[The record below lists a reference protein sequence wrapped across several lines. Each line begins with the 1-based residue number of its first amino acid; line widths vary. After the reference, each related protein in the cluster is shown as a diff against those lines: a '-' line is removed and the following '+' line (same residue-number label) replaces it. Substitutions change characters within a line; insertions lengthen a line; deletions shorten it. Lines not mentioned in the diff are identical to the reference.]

1 MKQTK
6 LKNIEDTKPG
16 NEKDVEDLTNK
27 ISDIRE
33 HVEEVVFGQKNVIDL
48 IIITL
53 LSGGHTLLVGL
64 PGLAKTRLVR
74 SLGTIMGLS
83 RKRVQFTPDL
93 MPTDILGTEI
103 LEETAKGKRSFRF
116 LEGPVFA
123 QFLLADEINRASP
136 RTQSALLQAMQERKV
151 TVAGTSYDLPEPF
164 HVLATQNPIEQ
175 EGTYALPEA
184 QLDRFL
190 LQVNISYPDT
200 ESERRMIIATTG
212 AKEFQP
218 EQVLTSNMLMDAQAL
233 VRQLP
238 VGNSVINA
246 ILRLVRSGRP
256 ESSEISEVRDWI
268 AWGPGPR
275 ASQAFML
282 AVRARALLDG
292 RLAPSVDDV
301 LALARP
307 VLQHRMALNFT
318 ARADGRSLENV
329 IDRLSQTADS

>member
-6 LKNIEDTKPG
+6 LKNIDDTKPG

-27 ISDIRE
+27 ISDIRD
-33 HVEEVVFGQKNVIDL
+33 HIEEVVFGQKNVIDL

-116 LEGPVFA
+116 LEGPVFT

-136 RTQSALLQAMQERKV
+136 RTQSALLQAMQERRV

-175 EGTYALPEA
+175 EGTYPLPEA

-190 LQVNISYPDT
+190 MQIDIQYPE
-200 ESERRMIIATTG
+200 ESFEKEMLLATTG
-212 AKEFQP
+212 VDDKQVKQILSSKQLINAQKLIRAIP
-218 EQVLTSNMLMDAQAL
+218 VGEQVVESILKL
-233 VRQLP
+233 VR
-238 VGNSVINA
+238 NS
-246 ILRLVRSGRP
+246 RP
-256 ESSEISEVRDWI
+256 NSSELKNVKEGLL
-268 AWGPGPR
+268 WGAGPR
-275 ASQAFML
+275 ASQSLMIAC
-282 AVRARALLDG
+282 RAKAIIDG
-292 RLAPSVDDV
+292 RLAPSIDDV
-301 LALARP
+301 LELAAP
-307 VLQHRMALNFT
+307 VLKHRLNLTFS
-318 ARADGRSLENV
+318 ARAEGITVEN
-329 IDRLSQTADS
+329 IIEDIKKLI

>member
-6 LKNIEDTKPG
+6 LKNIDDTKPG

-27 ISDIRE
+27 ISDIRD
-33 HVEEVVFGQKNVIDL
+33 HIEEVVFGQKNVIDL

-103 LEETAKGKRSFRF
+103 LEETAKGKRTFRF

-136 RTQSALLQAMQERKV
+136 RTQSALLQAMQERRV

-175 EGTYALPEA
+175 EGTYPLPEA

-190 LQVNISYPDT
+190 MQIDIQYPE
-200 ESERRMIIATTG
+200 ESFEKEMLLATTG
-212 AKEFQP
+212 VDDKQVKQILSSKQLINAQKLIRAIP
-218 EQVLTSNMLMDAQAL
+218 VGEQVVESILKL
-233 VRQLP
+233 VR
-238 VGNSVINA
+238 NS
-246 ILRLVRSGRP
+246 RP
-256 ESSEISEVRDWI
+256 NSSELKNVKEGLL
-268 AWGPGPR
+268 WGAGPR
-275 ASQAFML
+275 ASQSLMIAC
-282 AVRARALLDG
+282 RAKAIIDG
-292 RLAPSVDDV
+292 RLAPSIDDV
-301 LALARP
+301 LELAAP
-307 VLQHRMALNFT
+307 VLKHRLNLTFS
-318 ARADGRSLENV
+318 ARAEGITVEN
-329 IDRLSQTADS
+329 IIEDIKKLI

>member
-6 LKNIEDTKPG
+6 LKNIDDTKPG

-27 ISDIRE
+27 ISDIRD
-33 HVEEVVFGQKNVIDL
+33 HIEEVVFGQKNVIDL

-136 RTQSALLQAMQERKV
+136 RTQSALLQAMQERRV

-175 EGTYALPEA
+175 EGTYPLPEA

-190 LQVNISYPDT
+190 MQIDIQYPE
-200 ESERRMIIATTG
+200 ESFEKEMLLATTG
-212 AKEFQP
+212 VDDKQVKQILSSKQLINAQKLIRAIP
-218 EQVLTSNMLMDAQAL
+218 VGEQVVESILKL
-233 VRQLP
+233 VR
-238 VGNSVINA
+238 NS
-246 ILRLVRSGRP
+246 RP
-256 ESSEISEVRDWI
+256 NSSELKNVKEGLL
-268 AWGPGPR
+268 WGAGPR
-275 ASQAFML
+275 ASQSLMIAC
-282 AVRARALLDG
+282 RAKAIIDG
-292 RLAPSVDDV
+292 RLAPSIDDV
-301 LALARP
+301 LELAAP
-307 VLQHRMALNFT
+307 VLKHRLNLTFS
-318 ARADGRSLENV
+318 ARAEGITVEN
-329 IDRLSQTADS
+329 IIEDIKKLI

>member
-6 LKNIEDTKPG
+6 LKNIDNTKPG

-27 ISDIRE
+27 ISDIKD
-33 HVEEVVFGQKNVIDL
+33 HIEEVVFGQKKVIDL

-136 RTQSALLQAMQERKV
+136 RTQSALLQAMQERRV

-175 EGTYALPEA
+175 EGTYPLPEA

-190 LQVNISYPDT
+190 MQIDIQYPE
-200 ESERRMIIATTG
+200 ESFEKEMLLATTG
-212 AKEFQP
+212 VDDKQVKQILSSKQLINAQKLIRAIP
-218 EQVLTSNMLMDAQAL
+218 VGEQVVVSILKL
-233 VRQLP
+233 VR
-238 VGNSVINA
+238 NS
-246 ILRLVRSGRP
+246 RP
-256 ESSEISEVRDWI
+256 NSSELKNVKEGLL
-268 AWGPGPR
+268 WGAGPR
-275 ASQAFML
+275 ASQSLMIAC
-282 AVRARALLDG
+282 RAKAIIDG
-292 RLAPSVDDV
+292 RLSPSIDDV
-301 LALARP
+301 LELAAP
-307 VLQHRMALNFT
+307 VLKHRLNLTFS
-318 ARADGRSLENV
+318 ARAEGITVEN
-329 IDRLSQTADS
+329 IIEDIKKLI

>member
-6 LKNIEDTKPG
+6 LKNINDTKPG

-27 ISDIRE
+27 ISDIRD
-33 HVEEVVFGQKNVIDL
+33 HIEEVVFGQKNVIDL

-136 RTQSALLQAMQERKV
+136 RTQSALLQAMQERRV

-175 EGTYALPEA
+175 EGTYPLPEA

-190 LQVNISYPDT
+190 MQIDIQYPE
-200 ESERRMIIATTG
+200 ESFEKEMLLATTG
-212 AKEFQP
+212 LDDKQVKQILSSKQLINAQKLIRSIP
-218 EQVLTSNMLMDAQAL
+218 VGEQVVESILKL
-233 VRQLP
+233 VR
-238 VGNSVINA
+238 NS
-246 ILRLVRSGRP
+246 RP
-256 ESSEISEVRDWI
+256 NSSELKNVKEGLL
-268 AWGPGPR
+268 WGAGPR
-275 ASQAFML
+275 ASQSLMIAC
-282 AVRARALLDG
+282 RAKAIIDG
-292 RLAPSVDDV
+292 RLAPSIDDV
-301 LALARP
+301 LELAAP
-307 VLQHRMALNFT
+307 VLKHRLNLTFS
-318 ARADGRSLENV
+318 ARAEGITVEN
-329 IDRLSQTADS
+329 IIEDIKKLI

>member
-6 LKNIEDTKPG
+6 LKNIDDTKPG

-27 ISDIRE
+27 ISDIRD
-33 HVEEVVFGQKNVIDL
+33 HIEEVIFGQKKVIDL

-116 LEGPVFA
+116 LEGPVFT

-136 RTQSALLQAMQERKV
+136 RTQSALLQAMQERRV

-175 EGTYALPEA
+175 EGTYPLPEA

-190 LQVNISYPDT
+190 MQIDIQYPE
-200 ESERRMIIATTG
+200 ESFEKEMLLATTG
-212 AKEFQP
+212 VDDKKVKQILSSKQLINAQKLIRAIP
-218 EQVLTSNMLMDAQAL
+218 VGEQVVESILKL
-233 VRQLP
+233 VR
-238 VGNSVINA
+238 NS
-246 ILRLVRSGRP
+246 RP
-256 ESSEISEVRDWI
+256 NSSELKNVKEGLL
-268 AWGPGPR
+268 WGAGPR
-275 ASQAFML
+275 ASQSLMIAC
-282 AVRARALLDG
+282 RAKAIIDG
-292 RLAPSVDDV
+292 RLAPSIDDV
-301 LALARP
+301 LELAAP
-307 VLQHRMALNFT
+307 VLKHRLNLTFS
-318 ARADGRSLENV
+318 ARAEGITVEN
-329 IDRLSQTADS
+329 IIEDIKKLI

>member
-6 LKNIEDTKPG
+6 LKNIDDTKPG

-27 ISDIRE
+27 ISDIRD
-33 HVEEVVFGQKNVIDL
+33 HIEEVVFGQKNVIDL

-136 RTQSALLQAMQERKV
+136 RTQSALLQAMQERRV

-175 EGTYALPEA
+175 EGTYPLPEA

-190 LQVNISYPDT
+190 MQIDIQYPE
-200 ESERRMIIATTG
+200 ESFEKEMLLATTG
-212 AKEFQP
+212 VDDKKVKQILSSKQLINAQKLIRAIP
-218 EQVLTSNMLMDAQAL
+218 VGEQVVESILKL
-233 VRQLP
+233 VR
-238 VGNSVINA
+238 NS
-246 ILRLVRSGRP
+246 RP
-256 ESSEISEVRDWI
+256 NSSELKNVKEGLL
-268 AWGPGPR
+268 WGAGPR
-275 ASQAFML
+275 ASQSLMIAC
-282 AVRARALLDG
+282 RAKAIIDG
-292 RLAPSVDDV
+292 RLAPSIDDV
-301 LALARP
+301 LELAAP
-307 VLQHRMALNFT
+307 VLKHRLNLTFS
-318 ARADGRSLENV
+318 ARAEGITVEN
-329 IDRLSQTADS
+329 IIEDIKKLI

>member
-6 LKNIEDTKPG
+6 LKNIDDTKPG

-27 ISDIRE
+27 ISDIRD
-33 HVEEVVFGQKNVIDL
+33 HIEEVVFGQKNVIDL

-136 RTQSALLQAMQERKV
+136 RTQSALLQAMQERRV

-175 EGTYALPEA
+175 EGTYPLPEA

-190 LQVNISYPDT
+190 MQIDIQYPE
-200 ESERRMIIATTG
+200 ESFEKEMLLATTG
-212 AKEFQP
+212 LDDKQVKQILSSKQLINAQKLIRAIP
-218 EQVLTSNMLMDAQAL
+218 VGEQVVESILKL
-233 VRQLP
+233 VR
-238 VGNSVINA
+238 NS
-246 ILRLVRSGRP
+246 RP
-256 ESSEISEVRDWI
+256 NSSELKNVKEGLL
-268 AWGPGPR
+268 WGAGPR
-275 ASQAFML
+275 ASQSLMIAC
-282 AVRARALLDG
+282 RAKAIIDG
-292 RLAPSVDDV
+292 RLAPSIDDV
-301 LALARP
+301 LELAAP
-307 VLQHRMALNFT
+307 VLKHRLNLTFS
-318 ARADGRSLENV
+318 ARAEGITVEN
-329 IDRLSQTADS
+329 IIEDIKKLI

>member
-6 LKNIEDTKPG
+6 LKNIDDTKPG

-27 ISDIRE
+27 ISNIRD
-33 HVEEVVFGQKNVIDL
+33 HIEEVVFGQKNVIDL

-136 RTQSALLQAMQERKV
+136 RTQSALLQAMQERRV

-175 EGTYALPEA
+175 EGTYPLPEA

-190 LQVNISYPDT
+190 MQIDIQYPE
-200 ESERRMIIATTG
+200 ESFEKEMLLATTG
-212 AKEFQP
+212 VDDKQVKQILSSKQLINAQKLIRAIP
-218 EQVLTSNMLMDAQAL
+218 VGEQVVESILKL
-233 VRQLP
+233 VR
-238 VGNSVINA
+238 NS
-246 ILRLVRSGRP
+246 RP
-256 ESSEISEVRDWI
+256 NSSELKNVKEGLL
-268 AWGPGPR
+268 WGAGPR
-275 ASQAFML
+275 ASQSLMIAC
-282 AVRARALLDG
+282 RAKAIIDG
-292 RLAPSVDDV
+292 RLAPSIDDV
-301 LALARP
+301 LELAAP
-307 VLQHRMALNFT
+307 VLKHRLNLTFS
-318 ARADGRSLENV
+318 ARAEGITVEN
-329 IDRLSQTADS
+329 IIEDIKKLI

>member
-6 LKNIEDTKPG
+6 LKNIDDTKPG

-27 ISDIRE
+27 ISDIRD
-33 HVEEVVFGQKNVIDL
+33 HIEEVVFGQKNVIDL

-136 RTQSALLQAMQERKV
+136 RTQSALLQAMQERRV

-175 EGTYALPEA
+175 EGTYPLPEA

-190 LQVNISYPDT
+190 MQIDIQYPE
-200 ESERRMIIATTG
+200 ESFEKEMLLATTG
-212 AKEFQP
+212 VDDKQVKQILSSKQLINAQKLIRAIP
-218 EQVLTSNMLMDAQAL
+218 VGEQVVESILKL
-233 VRQLP
+233 VR
-238 VGNSVINA
+238 NS
-246 ILRLVRSGRP
+246 RP
-256 ESSEISEVRDWI
+256 NSSELKNVKEGLL
-268 AWGPGPR
+268 WGAGPR
-275 ASQAFML
+275 ASQSLMIAC
-282 AVRARALLDG
+282 RAKAIIDG
-292 RLAPSVDDV
+292 RLAPSIDDV
-301 LALARP
+301 LELASP
-307 VLQHRMALNFT
+307 VLKHRLNLTFS
-318 ARADGRSLENV
+318 ARAEGITVEN
-329 IDRLSQTADS
+329 IIEDIKKLI

>member
-6 LKNIEDTKPG
+6 LKNIDDTKPG

-27 ISDIRE
+27 ISDIRD
-33 HVEEVVFGQKNVIDL
+33 HIEEVVFGQKNVIDL

-136 RTQSALLQAMQERKV
+136 RTQSALLQAMQERRV
-151 TVAGTSYDLPEPF
+151 TVAATSYDLPEPF

-175 EGTYALPEA
+175 EGTYPLPEA

-190 LQVNISYPDT
+190 MQIDIQYPE
-200 ESERRMIIATTG
+200 ESFEKEMLLATTG
-212 AKEFQP
+212 VDDKQVKQILSSKQLINAQKLIRAIP
-218 EQVLTSNMLMDAQAL
+218 VGEQVVESILKL
-233 VRQLP
+233 VR
-238 VGNSVINA
+238 NS
-246 ILRLVRSGRP
+246 RP
-256 ESSEISEVRDWI
+256 NSSELKNVKEGLL
-268 AWGPGPR
+268 WGAGPR
-275 ASQAFML
+275 ASQSLMIAC
-282 AVRARALLDG
+282 RAKAIIDG
-292 RLAPSVDDV
+292 RLAPSIDDV
-301 LALARP
+301 LELAAP
-307 VLQHRMALNFT
+307 VLKHRLNLTFS
-318 ARADGRSLENV
+318 ARAEGITVEN
-329 IDRLSQTADS
+329 IIEDIKKLI